1 LKKRRIVF
9 GILVIAAATI
19 IFITLKNPFF
29 FSQALTSYK
38 TQSVLYKHNYD
49 SKLTIEFQMKDIG
62 ALGYQR
68 RIVKIKEGFLFNT
81 VEIIDTTKIDKS
93 KWKFVDEEV
102 NELKL
107 KYP

>member
-1 LKKRRIVF
+1 MLLGLIAIA
-9 GILVIAAATI
+9 GGIIILVI
-19 IFITLKNPFF
+19 LKNPFF

-68 RIVKIKEGFLFNT
+68 RIVKIKKGFLFNT
-81 VEIIDTTKIDKS
+81 VEIIDTTKMDKS
-93 KWKFVDEEV
+93 KWKFVDQEV